1 MERKDFEIM
10 APVGSYE
17 SLMAA
22 VNAGADSVYFG
33 LEHLNMRSRSANNF
47 SIEDLKKIVAICN
60 ENSVKTYL
68 TINTVIFNHDLS
80 TMRML
85 VDAAKENN
93 VSAIIAADISVIQ
106 YARSIGVEIHM
117 STQVNITNIE
127 EVKFYSAF
135 ADVMVTARE
144 MSLMQVKEITDIITK
159 ENICGPSGRLVEI
172 EIFAHGAL
180 CMAVSGKCYLSLHE
194 NNSSANRGS
203 CLQTCRKAYVVTE
216 KESGREL
223 EIDNEYIMSPKDLCT
238 IGFLN
243 KVLDAGVKVLKIEGR
258 ARGAEYVKTVVET
271 YNEAIHSYLNNE
283 YTQDKID
290 GWMTR
295 LSKVFNRGFWDGYYL
310 GRKLGEWSHIYGSKA
325 TKRKVYVGKITN
337 YFRNINVAE
346 IKMETGEIEIN
357 QELLIIGPTTGVVE
371 CSPAEIRVNLKPVDK
386 TFKGEMASIVT
397 KELVR
402 RGDKVYKLI
411 DVETTQF

>member
-47 SIEDLKKIVAICN
+47 SIEDLKKIVTICN

-290 GWMTR
+290 GWMIR

-346 IKMETGEIEIN
+346 IKMETGEIGIN

-371 CSPAEIRVNLKPVDK
+371 CSPEEIRVNLKPVDK
-386 TFKGEMASIVT
+386 TIKGEMASVVT

>member
-47 SIEDLKKIVAICN
+47 SIEDLKKIVTICN

-290 GWMTR
+290 GWMIR

-371 CSPAEIRVNLKPVDK
+371 CSPEEIRVNLKPVDK
-386 TFKGEMASIVT
+386 TIKGEMASVVT

-402 RGDKVYKLI
+402 RGNKVYKLI

>member
-47 SIEDLKKIVAICN
+47 SIEDLKKIVTICN

-290 GWMTR
+290 GWMIR

-371 CSPAEIRVNLKPVDK
+371 CSPEEIRVNLKPVDK
-386 TFKGEMASIVT
+386 TIKGEMASVVT

>member
-22 VNAGADSVYFG
+22 VNAGANSVYFG

-47 SIEDLKKIVAICN
+47 SIEDLKKIVSICKEHN
-60 ENSVKTYL
+60 VKTYL
-68 TINTVIFNHDLS
+68 TINTVIFNHDLN
-80 TMRML
+80 TMRLL
-85 VDAAKENN
+85 VDAAKEHN

-106 YARSIGVEIHM
+106 YARTIGVEIHM

-127 EVKFYSAF
+127 EVKFYSTF

-144 MSLMQVKEITDIITK
+144 MSLMQVKEITDIIK
-159 ENICGPSGRLVEI
+159 NENICGPSGRLVEI
-172 EIFAHGAL
+172 EVFAHGAL

-258 ARGAEYVKTVVET
+258 ARGPEYVKTVVET
-271 YNEAIHSYLNNE
+271 YNEAIFAYINNQYSQE
-283 YTQDKID
+283 LVDN
-290 GWMTR
+290 WMER

-310 GRKLGEWSHIYGSKA
+310 GRKLGEWSHVYGSKA
-325 TKRKVYVGKITN
+325 TKRKEYVGIITN
-337 YFRNINVAE
+337 YFKKVGVAE
-346 IKMETGEIEIN
+346 IKMDSGDLSIN
-357 QELLIIGPTTGVVE
+357 DDLLIIGPTTGVVDLK
-371 CSPAEIRVNLKPVDK
+371 PNEIRVNLKPTDK
-386 TFKGEMASIVT
+386 TIKGEMASVIT
-397 KELVR
+397 KEVVR

-411 DVETTQF
+411 DIESTQF